1 MTLRGGAS
9 ILARAGLL
17 AALALTATAT
27 ALAPPVWIAAVG
39 ALTAMYATLL
49 AAVTRGARRAR
60 LQAAATEHAALHDPV
75 TELPNRVLF
84 HDRVHQAIA
93 RAGRDGTGL
102 AVMMLDLDRFKE
114 VNDTLGHHNGDLL
127 LCMLGARLTAAV
139 RASDSVAR
147 LGGDEFAVLVDADDA
162 LETAARLRA
171 AITERAEL
179 AGVGVEPEASVGIAL
194 YPHHAADPEELLRR
208 ADVAMYASK
217 RAHSGVAIYSEEIE
231 TYSLERLEL
240 IADLRGAIE
249 AGDIVVHF
257 QPTATLADGR
267 VIGVEALARWE
278 HPERGFLY
286 PDAFIPAAELTGL
299 MRPLTF
305 HVLDVALGQCAEWR
319 AQGHEL
325 GVSVNVSTRNL
336 LDLTLPD
343 IVNELL
349 VVHGVPASQLEL
361 EITETT
367 IMADPPRVKAVLA
380 RLAALGVTL
389 AVDDFGTGYTSLS
402 WLRELPLTT
411 LKIDKS
417 FVLNMQRDEGHAVI
431 VRSTV
436 QLGRSLGLRVIAEG
450 VEERESWD
458 ELRALGC
465 DIAQGYLLSRPQ
477 PAETLGGW
485 LAAHRVEHALD

>member
-1 MTLRGGAS
+1 MILRGSGTT
-9 ILARAGLL
+9 LARAGLL
-17 AALALTATAT
+17 AALALTAA
-27 ALAPPVWIAAVG
+27 AFRYAPAPWLAAVI
-39 ALTAMYATLL
+39 ALTVLYASLL
-49 AAVTRGARRAR
+49 SAVTRGARRAR
-60 LQAAATEHAALHDPV
+60 LQAVANEHAALHDPV

-84 HDRVHQAIA
+84 HDRIHQAIA
-93 RAGRDGTGL
+93 RAGRDGTGV

-114 VNDTLGHHNGDLL
+114 INDTLGHHNGDLL
-127 LCMLGARLTAAV
+127 LCMLGVRLTAAV

-147 LGGDEFAVLVDADDA
+147 LGGDEFAVLVDADGA

-171 AITERAEL
+171 AISERAEL
-179 AGVGVEPEASVGIAL
+179 AGIGVEPEASVGIAL
-194 YPHHAADPEELLRR
+194 SPHHAADPEELLRR
-208 ADVAMYASK
+208 ADVAMYAAK
-217 RAHSGVAIYSEEIE
+217 RAHSGVAVYSEEIE

-249 AGDIVVHF
+249 AGEIVLHF
-257 QPTATLADGR
+257 QPTARLDDGR
-267 VIGVEALARWE
+267 VVGVEALARWD

-305 HVLDVALGQCAEWR
+305 HVLDVALAQCARWR
-319 AQGHEL
+319 EQGHAL

-343 IVNELL
+343 IVSELL
-349 VVHGVPASQLEL
+349 DVHGVPPEQLEL

-389 AVDDFGTGYTSLS
+389 AVDDFGTGYTSLA

-417 FVLNMQRDEGHAVI
+417 FVLNMGCDEGHAVI

-450 VEERESWD
+450 VEERECWN

-465 DIAQGYLLSRPQ
+465 DVAQGYLLSRPQ
-477 PAETLGGW
+477 PADALCGW